1 MTQPTRTEASTGLDR
16 PLTPFVHP
24 LPLPP
29 RYQVTEPDPAH
40 RACRGGTAPVPLRVG
55 GEPDP
60 AAVALLARPSTAA
73 SLEPIKPGGKPSSR
87 NRAR

>member
-60 AAVALLARPSTAA
+60 AAVALLARLSRARQR
-73 SLEPIKPGGKPSSR
+73 PSSQSSLVGSQV
-87 NRAR
+87 RAE